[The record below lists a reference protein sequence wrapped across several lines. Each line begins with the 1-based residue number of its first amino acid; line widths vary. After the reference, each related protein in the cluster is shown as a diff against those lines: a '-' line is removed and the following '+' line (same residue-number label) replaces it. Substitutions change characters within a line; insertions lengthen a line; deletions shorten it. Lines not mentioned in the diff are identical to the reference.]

1 MNGTLDKQQG
11 VRAAKNL
18 SGSQGS
24 SAIRSFVR
32 RRGRI
37 TAAQRRALSDLWPKY
52 GVAYAPARLDLQ
64 DLFGREAPRILEI
77 GFGNGDA
84 LLAQARQNPDLDY
97 LGIEVHDPGIG
108 HCLLEANRQGVENLR
123 LIQHDAFDVIRDQIP
138 NSSIR
143 SINLFYPDPWPK
155 KRHHKR
161 RLVQPEF
168 VTLVAA
174 SLEPGGRFH
183 TVTDWPDYAEQIA
196 SVVDNNPLM
205 APILTPHPQRSTTRF
220 EARGEALGH
229 DVFEQVYQRM
239 LDIPKADEKE
249 YK

>member
-1 MNGTLDKQQG
+1 MGAST
-11 VRAAKNL
+11 NL
-18 SGSQGS
+18 AGSRGS

-32 RRGRI
+32 RRGRM
-37 TAAQRRALSDLWPKY
+37 TAAQRRALNELWPKY
-52 GVAYAPARLDLQ
+52 GVGYAPAPLNLE
-64 DLFGREAPRILEI
+64 DLFGREAPRVLEI

-84 LLAQARQNPDLDY
+84 LVAQAGQNPDLDF
-97 LGIEVHDPGIG
+97 LGIEVHEPGIG

-123 LIQHDAFDVIRDQIP
+123 LIQHDAVDVIRDQIP
-138 NSSIR
+138 NGSLR

-168 VTLVAA
+168 MALVTA
-174 SLEPGGRFH
+174 SLEPGGCLH
-183 TVTDWPDYAEQIA
+183 TVTDWPDYAEHIA

-205 APILTPHPQRSTTRF
+205 VPISMPQPQRLRTRF

-229 DVFEQVYQRM
+229 DRYEQVYQRM
-239 LDIPKADEKE
+239 LNVPNAGEKE